1 VRRADLFIGLGLLA
15 FAGAYYRASFDI
27 AMGFA
32 SDRLGPTFFPRLLAA
47 ALAAC
52 ALGLVARAARDRSDP
67 GPLPPVRTGTLVL
80 VVGLTVGYGLALR
93 PLGYPVAT
101 ALFLAAVIRALGHR
115 DLRTLAGVAVGVTAV
130 LYLVFARALHVLVP
144 MGPLGG
150 R

>member
-1 VRRADLFIGLGLLA
+1 MRRADLLIGLGLLA

-27 AMGFA
+27 AVGFA

-52 ALGLVARAARDRSDP
+52 AVALVVRAARGRSDP
-67 GPLPPVRTGTLVL
+67 GPLAPVRLGTLAL
-80 VVGLTVGYGLALR
+80 VVALTLAYGLALR
-93 PLGYPVAT
+93 PLGYPLAT
-101 ALFLAAVIRALGHR
+101 VLFLAAAIRALGHR
-115 DLRTLAGVAVGVTAV
+115 DLRTLAGTAVGVTVA